1 MSRALKDQYLKCHQA
16 ICVSMVIDP
25 TPMTLARVTVFEES
39 FRTDCASA
47 QIASVFDTKKSI
59 RALKPDS
66 DLDQV
71 LATNLKILE
80 MGKLLESHSKINMLK
95 QARGRGG
102 ALTTRGGGG
111 RGAGA
116 RGGALTTRTD
126 PEQSCLWCAKKGH
139 TIFDCPTPPTP
150 ALKKVRDDIIA
161 KRAAKGRNETRKAR
175 RLAAAATSAIVSE
188 DESDEGDDIALAE
201 GTFAA
206 LQSFFEAN
214 EPAKR
219 SSQESLAPSLASS
232 SFSDSRPQVERR
244 VSIDA
249 EPKICPVPSRCLLP
263 AFVVIAKALRFQT
276 SYNKRYKSSLLDAME
291 LEFGFCRRSGNTP
304 ENQLAR
310 LLKLEA
316 NCTYED

>member
-1 MSRALKDQYLKCHQA
+1 LYIVNNFAANADLLDWLKAGTRVAFFQKASQSVDMPRALKEQYLKCHQA
-16 ICVSMVIDP
+16 ICASMVINP
-25 TPMTLARVTVFEES
+25 TPMTQARVAVFEES

-47 QIASVFDTKKSI
+47 QIASTLDTKKSL

-80 MGKLLESHSKINMLK
+80 MGKLLESHSKINILR
-95 QARGRGG
+95 QA
-102 ALTTRGGGG
+102 

-161 KRAAKGRNETRKAR
+161 KRAAKGRNEIRKAR
-175 RLAAAATSAIVSE
+175 RLAAAATSAIVSD

-201 GTFAA
+201 GTFSA
-206 LQSFFEAN
+206 LQSFF
-214 EPAKR
+214 
-219 SSQESLAPSLASS
+219 
-232 SFSDSRPQVERR
+232 
-244 VSIDA
+244 
-249 EPKICPVPSRCLLP
+249 
-263 AFVVIAKALRFQT
+263 
-276 SYNKRYKSSLLDAME
+276 
-291 LEFGFCRRSGNTP
+291 
-304 ENQLAR
+304 
-310 LLKLEA
+310 
-316 NCTYED
+316 